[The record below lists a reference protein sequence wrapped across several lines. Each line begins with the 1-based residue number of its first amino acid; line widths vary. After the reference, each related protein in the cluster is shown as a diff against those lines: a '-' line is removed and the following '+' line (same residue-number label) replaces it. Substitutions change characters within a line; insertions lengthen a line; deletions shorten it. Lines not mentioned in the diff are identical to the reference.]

1 MAARRRRGG
10 RRARD
15 EGVLR
20 GRFEGGVHPALDRVN
35 RSFEIDRRLW
45 AEDLE
50 ASRAHARMLGE
61 RGIVPKAAVKRI
73 LGGLD
78 LVEQELAAG
87 TFAAHAGDEDIHMA
101 VERRLTEL
109 IGEDGKRLHTARS
122 RNDQVATDLNLWLKA
137 ACDEA
142 CRGIR
147 DVASALLGTAQRA
160 QETAFPA
167 YTHRQR
173 AQPVLAAH
181 HLLAYVEMLARDR
194 GRFQDVQAR
203 CDVLPLGS
211 GAAVGTGFPIDRRAL
226 AKDLGFRRVAQN
238 SMDAVGSRDGAL
250 EFLGACAILGVH
262 LSRLGEE
269 IVTWSS
275 TEFGFVRLDDR
286 IATGSSL
293 LPQKRNPDGAELA
306 RGKAGRLAGHFVTLA
321 TALKGLPLAYN
332 KDLQEDKEA
341 CFDAKATVV
350 DVCAALAATLDGLTF
365 DEERCAAALRGGHLL
380 ATELADYLVRRGVP
394 FRRAHGIVG
403 KLVRQ
408 AEKQGKDVAELEL
421 DELQKAAPEFGPD
434 VRRALSVDAALKAK
448 RAAGGTAPVRVR
460 RALSTWKR
468 RLAAW

>member
-1 MAARRRRGG
+1 MTSKRMWGG
-10 RRARD
+10 RFSGRLD
-15 EGVLR
+15 ER
-20 GRFEGGVHPALDRVN
+20 IDRLN
-35 RSFEIDRRLW
+35 RSFPFDRRLFGEDIAGSIAW
-45 AEDLE
+45 A
-50 ASRAHARMLGE
+50 RALRRA
-61 RGIVPKAAVKRI
+61 GILDGKECETVVSGLKRI
-73 LGGLD
+73 GGEF
-78 LVEQELAAG
+78 EQGRFRARA
-87 TFAAHAGDEDIHMA
+87 TDEDIHSA
-101 VERRLTEL
+101 VERRLVAL
-109 IGEDGKRLHTARS
+109 VGSAGEKLHTGRS

-142 CRGIR
+142 CAGLR
-147 DVASALLGTAQRA
+147 DVVSALLQAAHRA
-160 QETAFPA
+160 GPTAFPA

-194 GRFQDVQAR
+194 GRFRDAHAR

-211 GAAVGTGFPIDRRAL
+211 GAAVGTGFRIDRQAL
-226 AKDLGFRRVAQN
+226 AKDLGFKRVAQN

-250 EFLGACAILGVH
+250 EFLSACAILGVH

-269 IVTWSS
+269 IVAWSA
-275 TEFGFVRLDDR
+275 TEFGFVRLDDS

-341 CFDAKATVV
+341 CFDARDTVV
-350 DVCAALAATLDGLTF
+350 DVCAALAATLDGLAF
-365 DEERCAAALRGGHLL
+365 DEQRCAAALEGGHLL
-380 ATELADYLVRRGVP
+380 ATELADYLVRKGVP

-408 AEKQGKDVAELEL
+408 AEKKGMDVTELEL
-421 DELQKAAPEFGPD
+421 AQLQKAAPEFGPD
-434 VRRALSVDAALKAK
+434 VRRGLSVDAALRAK
-448 RAAGGTAPVRVR
+448 RAAGGTAPARVR
-460 RALSTWKR
+460 AALNAWKR
-468 RLAAW
+468 KVASW